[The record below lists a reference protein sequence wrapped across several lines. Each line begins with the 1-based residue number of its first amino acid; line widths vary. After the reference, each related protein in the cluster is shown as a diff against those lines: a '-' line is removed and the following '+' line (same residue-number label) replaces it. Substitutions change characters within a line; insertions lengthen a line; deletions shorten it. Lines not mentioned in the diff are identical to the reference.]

1 MENFVGI
8 KEMYDVNLRLNN
20 PLEIGDKKYDTNE
33 SILSF
38 SKIEIA
44 QISESK
50 KEVQARGG
58 YHNSPLINWEI
69 DREMSFGVTHGV
81 LSPKS
86 WSILSNS
93 KLKKEQIKSVQMCET
108 VKAIEEGEYCYV
120 DLRFKPNACNCVVGA
135 QPNPFNEPLP
145 MGRRKE
151 LMLKPLPPSREKWIF
166 VYDLETGK
174 RIREFEIYE
183 NRIFL
188 RERVRE
194 VCVDYTF
201 SYIGENYKVEVGKR
215 LFNGFMRLEG
225 KMSAKDEK
233 TGRVST
239 VLVEMPKIKLSSNL
253 SMRLGSNYDSSVV
266 SDFYFTGYLDD
277 SQRRDEQVIM
287 NIEFLDCELTGEY
300 I

>member
-1 MENFVGI
+1 MKGMENFVGI

-93 KLKKEQIKSVQMCET
+93 KLKKEQIKSV
-108 VKAIEEGEYCYV
+108 
-120 DLRFKPNACNCVVGA
+120 
-135 QPNPFNEPLP
+135 
-145 MGRRKE
+145 
-151 LMLKPLPPSREKWIF
+151 
-166 VYDLETGK
+166 
-174 RIREFEIYE
+174 
-183 NRIFL
+183 
-188 RERVRE
+188 
-194 VCVDYTF
+194 
-201 SYIGENYKVEVGKR
+201 
-215 LFNGFMRLEG
+215 
-225 KMSAKDEK
+225 
-233 TGRVST
+233 
-239 VLVEMPKIKLSSNL
+239 
-253 SMRLGSNYDSSVV
+253 
-266 SDFYFTGYLDD
+266 
-277 SQRRDEQVIM
+277 
-287 NIEFLDCELTGEY
+287 
-300 I
+300 